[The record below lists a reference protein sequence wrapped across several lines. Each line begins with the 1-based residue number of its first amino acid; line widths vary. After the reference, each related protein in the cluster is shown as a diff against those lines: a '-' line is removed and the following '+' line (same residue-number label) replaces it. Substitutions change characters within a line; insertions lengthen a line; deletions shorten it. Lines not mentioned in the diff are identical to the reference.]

1 MKQVIVAWALR
12 NLPESALI
20 KVMAFRKAM
29 RRSIL
34 KKQSKLNPLRYEQ
47 LLREIREIGIRQGD
61 SVLVH
66 SSLSKMGFV
75 EGGANTVIRALRAAI
90 GDQGTLLM
98 PSFPAAG
105 RNKDHLESQPVFDV
119 RSTPSQMGLIS
130 EEFRKMPGVVR
141 SLHPTDPVCALGPLA
156 AFYTANHFGQLTPYN
171 EHSPFRKLIARHGK
185 ILMLGTTLN
194 GACTSLHTLEDAVDF
209 PYPVYDLKTYHVR
222 VIDESGRSLEMET
235 RVHNPE
241 YSAKRNADA
250 LLPIFLQAGTIK
262 QGTIGQAK
270 SLLIDATSFFKTMLS
285 AFESKGITMYT
296 PNGTI

>member
-1 MKQVIVAWALR
+1 MKQAIVKWALR
-12 NLPESALI
+12 NLPESTLA
-20 KVMAFRKAM
+20 KVMAIRKAF
-29 RRSIL
+29 RRRHL
-34 KKQSKLNPLRYEQ
+34 KFQSKNNPLRYEQ
-47 LLREIREIGIRQGD
+47 ILHDMQEIGIRQGD

-66 SSLSKMGFV
+66 SSLSKIGFV
-75 EGGANTVIRALRAAI
+75 EGGATTIIRALLGAI

-98 PSFPAAG
+98 PSFPAPG
-105 RNKDHLESQPVFDV
+105 RNKDHLESFPVFDV

-156 AFYTANHFGQLTPYN
+156 AYYTGTHFGQLTPYN
-171 EHSPFRKLIARHGK
+171 EYSPFRKLITKRGK

-209 PYPVYDLKTYHVR
+209 PYPVYDPKIYRVK
-222 VIDESGRSLEMET
+222 VIDESGQKLEMET

-250 LLPIFLQAGTIK
+250 LLPVFQGAGVVK
-262 QGTIGQAK
+262 QGTIGEAQ
-270 SLLIDATSFFKTMLS
+270 SMLIDASGFFTTMLS

-296 PNGTI
+296 PKGAF

>member
-1 MKQVIVAWALR
+1 MKQAIVKWALR
-12 NLPESALI
+12 NLPESALA
-20 KVMAFRKAM
+20 KVMALRKAF
-29 RRSIL
+29 RRRYL
-34 KKQSKLNPLRYEQ
+34 KIQSKNNPLRYEQ
-47 LLREIREIGIRQGD
+47 ILHDMQEIGIRQGD

-66 SSLSKMGFV
+66 SSLSKIGFV
-75 EGGANTVIRALRAAI
+75 EGGATTVIRALLGAI

-98 PSFPAAG
+98 PSFPAPG
-105 RNKDHLESQPVFDV
+105 RNKDHLESYPVFDV
-119 RSTPSQMGLIS
+119 RSTPSQMGSIS

-156 AFYTANHFGQLTPYN
+156 SYYTGTHFGQLTPYN
-171 EHSPFRKLIARHGK
+171 EHSPFRKLITKRGK

-209 PYPVYDLKTYHVR
+209 PYPVYDSKIYCVN
-222 VIDESGRSLEMET
+222 VIDESGQRLQMET

-250 LLPIFLQAGTIK
+250 LLPVFQRAGVVK
-262 QGTIGQAK
+262 QGTIGEAQ
-270 SLLIDATSFFKTMLS
+270 SLLIDASGFFTAMLS

-296 PNGTI
+296 PKGAF